1 MPRLTLTCGCV
12 RGREPTVSP
21 HWEIMGNHHVE
32 KKGWVF
38 PLTLQAKGHC
48 RSGAPQC
55 IGAWLNFFGLH
66 AGSSSRFG
74 VIDWICWN
82 YGGIY
87 HIFRSPFF
95 FSCVFFFPTRKYG
108 FPVKFPEKQ
117 SNKTAKQQ
125 VGHGM
130 ALSNSF
136 STRG

>member
-1 MPRLTLTCGCV
+1 
-12 RGREPTVSP
+12 
-21 HWEIMGNHHVE
+21 MGNHHVE

-55 IGAWLNFFGLH
+55 IGAWLNFR
-66 AGSSSRFG
+66 SSVFMLGEAADLVSLIGF
-74 VIDWICWN
+74 V
-82 YGGIY
+82 GIMEEST
-87 HIFRSPFF
+87 ISSEALFF
-95 FSCVFFFPTRKYG
+95 PCVFFFPTRKYG

-130 ALSNSF
+130 ALTNSF